1 MHLRIS
7 LKNAQH
13 ECHEDLII
21 VALLCGLI
29 SCLKHKKTFLK
40 PFHSFQFFFSLRKL
54 LSASRIGLILSA
66 GKMVPL
72 FHLLPLADSS
82 VLVLSRVRGAA
93 VTNRDNDK
101 HPSPSPGARG
111 LLQGPFMR
119 RDGLS
124 IHCSCW

>member
-40 PFHSFQFFFSLRKL
+40 PFHSFQFFFPEKIAFSFPNRLN
-54 LSASRIGLILSA
+54 
-66 GKMVPL
+66 
-72 FHLLPLADSS
+72 S
-82 VLVLSRVRGAA
+82 VTWENGAFI
-93 VTNRDNDK
+93 
-101 HPSPSPGARG
+101 PSPP
-111 LLQGPFMR
+111 P
-119 RDGLS
+119 
-124 IHCSCW
+124 C